1 MFDYRFILLAS
12 LISCP
17 VFAKAN
23 FELQQQRVE
32 SLMKLHKQA
41 PAVAFEAY
49 QRELDYELKGL
60 SIDDR
65 AKNETNLL
73 ADKIRSQV
81 DLAYKAALHKF
92 ESPEEAR
99 AEVSAAIEKD
109 LNLVAPEMKEELMTL
124 AQKTLENI
132 EGGSVSGP
140 VELSKVEEVLRKEV
154 VQRKTFLN
162 QESFEFAANT
172 KSMTPPGD
180 ADRKEYN
187 NKTEIIESLVSER
200 ESSRWVS
207 TSNQTVKTAEITTVD
222 SKVSLQLKV
231 SFLGATIEA
240 GPAINFRKSYSTN
253 AVIMAEGLS
262 PVIQSGGNFD
272 FWKRDPNGKILQK
285 NGKEQKRYVFFS
297 CDAELNFETDYAG
310 SGGFSYMGLGGG
322 ASVSKKFSNSV
333 NVASRRIALPE
344 YVDQKSV
351 TVKFISELCHRDF
364 LNARFNNSLTVST
377 SLDVM
382 MKNVV
387 SGLTFSHPKTKCAA
401 DEHCYNWFNR
411 EIISLVKIQNFP
423 RCREENDREKYLSCQ
438 LRGLEGQNCAVYEN
452 GKRTSD
458 GQWEF
463 ACDTGLKCVKYQGQ
477 TFFLGAVWEY
487 AKGKCQVINKKTYR
501 NPFDL
506 ANENR
511 EIEVELELR

>member
-1 MFDYRFILLAS
+1 MFNYRLVLLAS

-17 VFAKAN
+17 VFARAN
-23 FELQQQRVE
+23 FELKQQRVE
-32 SLMKLHKQA
+32 SLMKLQKHA

-49 QRELDYELKGL
+49 QRELEYERKGL
-60 SIDDR
+60 SVDIR

-73 ADKIRSQV
+73 ADQIRNQV
-81 DLAYKAALHKF
+81 NLAYQAAIDKHQ
-92 ESPEEAR
+92 SPEVAR

-109 LNLVAPEMKEELMTL
+109 LSLVSAVMKDDLMSL

-132 EGGSVSGP
+132 DAGSVSES
-140 VELSKVEEVLRKEV
+140 VDLTSVEEVLRKEV

-162 QESFEFAANT
+162 QDALEFESNN
-172 KSMTPPGD
+172 KSVTPPGD

-187 NKTEIIESLVSER
+187 NKAEIIESLVSER

-207 TSNQTVKTAEITTVD
+207 TSNQTVKTAEVATVD

-240 GPAINFRKSYSTN
+240 GPAINFRKNYTTN

-262 PVIQSGGNFD
+262 PVIQAGGNFD
-272 FWKRDPNGKILQK
+272 FWKRDASGKILLK

-310 SGGFSYMGLGGG
+310 SGGFSYLGLGGG
-322 ASVSKKFSNSV
+322 VSASKKFSNSV
-333 NVASRRIALPE
+333 NINSRRIALPE

-387 SGLTFSHPKTKCAA
+387 SGLSFSHPKTKCAV
-401 DEHCYNWFNR
+401 DEHCYNWFNK

-438 LRGLEGQNCAVYEN
+438 LRGLEGQNCAVYEK

-463 ACDTGLKCVKYQGQ
+463 ACDTGLKCVKYQSQ
-477 TFFLGAVWEY
+477 SFFLGAVWEY
-487 AKGKCQVINKKTYR
+487 AKGKCQVINKKTYK

-506 ANENR
+506 ANESR